1 MIKYFRED
9 TRFLFKGR
17 RDNNEWL
24 KDGITSESV
33 KEKFRAGDINIIF
46 CSDDYLLDLNK
57 KFLSHDFYTDII
69 TFDNCADKIISGD
82 LFISIDRVRE
92 NSKTYASSFDE
103 ELHRVIVH
111 GVLHLLGYKD
121 KTKAQSKVMREKE
134 SFYLNLFIK

>member
-24 KDGITSESV
+24 KDVITSESV

-46 CSDDYLLDLNK
+46 CSDNYLLDLNK